1 VYALGDGVPRDDA
14 RAENL
19 FRSGCGRGD
28 ATSCARLGSC
38 YLRRGPDQPGY
49 DFGIAQAAT
58 DCRSTA
64 AACEWLGKVPTRV
77 AKQAFG
83 ALVDTCDAE
92 VPAACG
98 ALARAIAAGRV
109 PRATAKVVLGR
120 IRASCDE
127 GKPLWCRRLAY
138 WHEHGLSV
146 AKDAVKARTFY
157 RKACDAGDGRACT
170 DLGRMLA
177 SGEGGERSETAALGL
192 LRPAC
197 DKGGDSGAACS
208 SLGMILLS
216 HPGEADRLEG
226 ARLLDRACEAGDGL
240 ACQRLT
246 SLHVAP
252 ALDEGVKVAREK
264 QKSDDNDASD
274 ESRAADLLDRTC
286 AAGGERCEEAQ
297 KLREKVGVKLE

>member
-14 RAENL
+14 RAETL
-19 FRSGCGRGD
+19 FRSACSHGD
-28 ATSCARLGSC
+28 ATACARLGSC
-38 YLRRGPDQPGY
+38 YVRRGPDHPGY

-64 AACEWLGKVPTRV
+64 AACEWLGKVPTAV
-77 AKQAFG
+77 ARQAFG

-92 VPAACG
+92 IPAACS
-98 ALARAIAAGRV
+98 ALARAIASGHV

-120 IRASCDE
+120 IRTACDE
-127 GKPLWCRRLAY
+127 GKPLWCRRLGY

-146 AKDAVKARTFY
+146 AKDPVKARVFY
-157 RKACDAGDGRACT
+157 RKACDSGDGRACT

-177 SGEGGERSETAALGL
+177 SGEGGERSETAAIAL

-197 DKGGDSGAACS
+197 EKGGDTGAACS

-216 HPGEADRLEG
+216 HAADADKIEG
-226 ARLLDRACEAGDGL
+226 ARLLDRACESGDGL

-252 ALDEGVKVAREK
+252 PLELTLKSVKADDTGKDKDDE
-264 QKSDDNDASD
+264 
-274 ESRAADLLDRTC
+274 RAADLLDRAC

-297 KLREKVGVKLE
+297 KLREKVGVTLE